1 MRIQGSLRIKFTLY
15 SFVFFLMG
23 TALCQAQSSEE
34 LVHELTD
41 LIKSRNRMAEVF
53 YTEHQGA
60 LFINGNRIPVA
71 EIQIYYEDKRSLM
84 MVLQCSKRTNV
95 NCIFNAKA
103 DRKVESISVP
113 MDDRESI
120 DRAYEIIEQLK
131 G

>member
-1 MRIQGSLRIKFTLY
+1 MI
-15 SFVFFLMG
+15 
-23 TALCQAQSSEE
+23 SSEE
-34 LVHELTD
+34 LVIELTD
-41 LIKSRNRMAEVF
+41 LITSRNRNAEVF

>member
-1 MRIQGSLRIKFTLY
+1 MRFQRPTRLSFTLF
-15 SFVFFLMG
+15 SFLFFSLA
-23 TALCQAQSSEE
+23 TALCQEQSSED
-34 LVHELTD
+34 LVNELTD
-41 LIKSRNRMAEVF
+41 LIKSRNRNAEVF